1 MGELIYRTSTNQDW
15 VNLIFLANLLLLVA
29 LFYLDSTRL
38 SRLLRF
44 YDTNIYISK
53 HITEKNLN
61 YLSPFNFISFILTLN
76 TICIFFLVLSSSK
89 NQYLEFAFE
98 YYYLF
103 FALMLFFILRFL
115 FVQFLMNQL
124 GLLKR
129 MKPLFFKSFTHHTQ
143 FAFFFLGFLFF
154 SYYAKPPGLILIS
167 ISALIGSLWF
177 FYQSKII
184 ISLFRSRPR
193 DVIYIILYLCTLKII
208 PWYWFYFF
216 TIESR
221 L

>member
-1 MGELIYRTSTNQDW
+1 MEDLIYRTSTNQDW
-15 VNLIFLANLLLLVA
+15 INLIFLANLLLPAA

-38 SRLLRF
+38 MQLIRF
-44 YDTNIYISK
+44 YDTHIYISK

-61 YLSPFNFISFILTLN
+61 YLSPFNFICFVIILN
-76 TICIFFLVLSSSK
+76 TFCLFLLVFSGSE
-89 NQYLEFAFE
+89 NPYVEFAFE

-115 FVQFLMNQL
+115 FVQFLLKQL
-124 GLLKR
+124 DLLNK

-143 FAFFFLGFLFF
+143 FSLFFLGFLFF
-154 SYYAKPPGLILIS
+154 SHYAKPPSYIIISFSVLIV
-167 ISALIGSLWF
+167 SLWF
-177 FYQSKII
+177 FYQSRII
-184 ISLFRSRPR
+184 ISLFRSSPR
-193 DVIYIILYLCTLKII
+193 DVIYIILYLCSLKII

>member
-1 MGELIYRTSTNQDW
+1 MEELIYRTNVNQDW
-15 VNLIFLANLLLLVA
+15 INLIFLTNLLLLVA

-38 SRLLRF
+38 NRLIRF
-44 YDTNIYISK
+44 YDTNIYVSK

-61 YLSPFNFISFILTLN
+61 YLSPFNFICFIIILN
-76 TICIFFLVLSSSK
+76 TFCLFFLVFSSSK
-89 NQYLEFAFE
+89 NQYVEFAFE

-115 FVQFLMNQL
+115 FVQFLFKQL
-124 GLLKR
+124 DLLKK

-143 FAFFFLGFLFF
+143 FALFFLGFLFF
-154 SYYAKPPGLILIS
+154 SYYAKPPDIVLIS
-167 ISALIGSLWF
+167 FSVLIVSLWF
-177 FYQSKII
+177 FYQSRII

-193 DVIYIILYLCTLKII
+193 DVIYIILYLCSLKII